1 MSLWEAAGADPAFD
15 PLADVQSRRDRTR
28 RRRRAGIVGSL
39 AATALASGLLAT
51 VPGNVNAL
59 FTDSEDVGA
68 NEFATGTLDLST
80 APTTA
85 AISYQDMV
93 PGDTTTQPV
102 SVTND
107 GSTPLRYAVRS
118 TTTEN
123 ALAGQLDLT
132 VKVGVASC
140 TGTTEFNASGT
151 VLYGPGVLGTT
162 STEPLVGSSATGS
175 DPGDRTLA
183 PGASETLCL
192 HVALPT
198 ASSNTY
204 QGLATTATFQ
214 FVAEQT
220 ANNP

>member
-1 MSLWEAAGADPAFD
+1 MSLWEVAGVGPSFD
-15 PLADVQSRRDRTR
+15 PLAEVHAARGR
-28 RRRRAGIVGSL
+28 RRRRRQAGLVGSL
-39 AATALASGLLAT
+39 SATALVMGLLASST
-51 VPGNVNAL
+51 GGVNAL

-68 NEFATGTLDLST
+68 NDFTTGTLDLAT

-85 AISYQDMV
+85 AVIYQNMV
-93 PGDTTTQPV
+93 PGDTVTGPLT
-102 SVTND
+102 VTNG
-107 GSTPLRYAVRS
+107 GSTPLRYSVRS

-123 ALAGQLDLT
+123 TLAAQLDLG
-132 VKVGVASC
+132 VKVGVTSC
-140 TGTTEFNASGT
+140 TGTTGFNASGT
-151 VLYGPGVLGTT
+151 VLYGPGALGTT
-162 STEPLVGSSATGS
+162 STAALVGSSAAGS

-183 PGASETLCL
+183 PGASETLCF

-198 ASSNTY
+198 SSSNAY